1 MANKVLI
8 YTGAP
13 DSRVLDWSSE
23 GLLADF
29 QEPIA
34 RFVGVGQT
42 GLQDDQRPAA
52 ANPGSVPDHAAWRS
66 LPLEKTRIPT
76 GDTQQHTA
84 LSFENHAPRSPGTA
98 EFFTTASVS
107 FGTSMGNGTDE
118 NEVLSQLY
126 EASLA
131 NQDPDQATSQL
142 TNITPNTSLISTTT
156 TSFSS
161 DGNHNN
167 TTSFASNNDPEAQP
181 GTTAKEPLHFRGAG
195 AHLSDLNDIP
205 SASYLLRIQPQT
217 MTCNLIVGVISVS
230 APRTYTTRYG
240 PRRLVEVLVGD
251 ETRAGFAVTIWLP
264 PENTSDKSGG
274 GTAEAAGF
282 AAVLRWLRGGDVV
295 LLLNVAL
302 KEFRKKVY
310 GETLPRNLSRAY
322 LLHRARLDEEDVAGH
337 YSSADLAAKAGHPQ
351 LEKTRR
357 VRDWVVRFVGR
368 GQGPEA
374 GLETSK
380 RGRKRKAG
388 GVREW
393 DTMPPVD
400 DTQ

>member
-13 DSRVLDWSSE
+13 DSRALDWSSE

-42 GLQDDQRPAA
+42 GLQDDQRPVAE
-52 ANPGSVPDHAAWRS
+52 NPGSAPDHAAWRS

-76 GDTQQHTA
+76 GDTQQYTTF
-84 LSFENHAPRSPGTA
+84 SFDHHAPHSPGTA

-107 FGTSMGNGTDE
+107 FGTSIGNGTNE

-131 NQDPDQATSQL
+131 NQDPNQATSQL
-142 TNITPNTSLISTTT
+142 TNITA
-156 TSFSS
+156 
-161 DGNHNN
+161 
-167 TTSFASNNDPEAQP
+167 TTSFASTTSFSTDASFASNGAESQP
-181 GTTAKEPLHFRGAG
+181 GTAKEPLHFRGAG
-195 AHLSDLNDIP
+195 ADAHLSDLNAIP

-217 MTCNLIVGVISVS
+217 MTCNLIIGIISVS
-230 APRTYTTRYG
+230 AARTYTTRYG

-251 ETRAGFAVTIWLP
+251 ESRAGFAVTIWLP
-264 PENTSDKSGG
+264 PENGASGVG
-274 GTAEAAGF
+274 SEAGF
-282 AAVLRWLRGGDVV
+282 TAVLRWLRGGDVV
-295 LLLNVAL
+295 LLQNVAL

-310 GETLPRNLSRAY
+310 GETLPRNLTRAY
-322 LLHRARLDEEDVAGH
+322 LLHRVRLDEEDLGGH
-337 YSSADLAAKAGHPQ
+337 YSAADLAAKGGHPQ
-351 LEKTRR
+351 LEKARR

-368 GQGPEA
+368 RHAPDTRPETHA
-374 GLETSK
+374 
-380 RGRKRKAG
+380 RGGKRKAG
-388 GVREW
+388 GAREW
-393 DTMPPVD
+393 DIMPPVD